1 MTIIDA
7 EAEAFFADARAA
19 LTADEP
25 KPEVVGP
32 IPDLSNLAGM
42 PDGPAPKWLLT
53 PAENWP
59 RKALEGELEARSR
72 ADAQAYARGAG
83 SIQATGKGIRPWH
96 NSIHAAVV
104 GQLAAAEEAA
114 PKSDRPWHA
123 ARLDAYAAAYG
134 LKGWYRHTDE
144 RGVHRVQVNRIRT
157 AADGDRGRYRV
168 VSDSPNRQFLV
179 LDLDVEGPK
188 RNVFATPSRITA
200 CNWVEQREGAA

>member
-1 MTIIDA
+1 MTIIDT

-32 IPDLSNLAGM
+32 IPDLSDLTDM
-42 PDGPAPKWLLT
+42 PDGPPPKWQLT
-53 PAENWP
+53 HAENFSK
-59 RKALEGELEARSR
+59 RALEGELEARSR
-72 ADAQAYARGAG
+72 AEAQAFARGAG
-83 SIQATGKGIRPWH
+83 YIQATGKGIRPWH
-96 NSIHAAVV
+96 SSIHSAVV

-114 PKSDRPWHA
+114 PESDRPWHA

-134 LKGWYRHTDE
+134 LKGWYRTTYE
-144 RGVHRVQVNRIRT
+144 RGDHHVQVNRIRT

-168 VSDSPNRQFLV
+168 VRDGSQYLV

-188 RNVFATPSRITA
+188 RNVFATPSKNTA
-200 CNWVEQREGAA
+200 CNWVEEREGAR